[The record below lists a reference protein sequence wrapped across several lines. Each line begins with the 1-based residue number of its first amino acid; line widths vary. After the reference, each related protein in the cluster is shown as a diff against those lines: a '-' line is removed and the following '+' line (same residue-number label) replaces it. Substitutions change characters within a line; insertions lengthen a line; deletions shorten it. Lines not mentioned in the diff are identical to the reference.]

1 MYAGCYYGYDL
12 TEPAGVQVS
21 APTGWQRDS
30 AVVRFSGGTDTG
42 TSLPD
47 WSAAPGD
54 YGSGIHHYEYSINGG
69 AWTGCPVGDPTVT
82 ITAGGVTTVTARV
95 VDGAGNASGQT
106 ATAKVYIDPAPPNV
120 PASRFPRNSGR
131 TAW

>member
-1 MYAGCYYGYDL
+1 MQPQADVYKRQGCYYGYDL
-12 TEPAGVQVS
+12 TEPTGVQAS
-21 APTGWQRDS
+21 DSTGWQRDS

-47 WSAAPGD
+47 WSATPGD
-54 YGSGIHHYEYSINGG
+54 YGSGIHHYEYQINGG

-82 ITAGGVTTVTARV
+82 ITAGGETTVTVRV

-106 ATAKVYIDPAPPNV
+106 ATAKVFIDPA
-120 PASRFPRNSGR
+120 SRCV
-131 TAW
+131 